1 MGCPDCAFSSHR
13 RGDQGGSRDVLPTRF
28 WKHWPGGPLPRAD
41 TMGKVHSKMDT
52 STLRDAMRQVYG
64 QLKRNKAMPDN
75 RGISLAVVDGHE
87 GHTS

>member
-1 MGCPDCAFSSHR
+1 MGCPDCAFSSHK

-52 STLRDAMRQVYG
+52 STLRDAMRQGYG
-64 QLKRNKAMPDN
+64 QLKRNKVLPDN
-75 RGISLAVVDGHE
+75 GGISFAVVDGHE